1 MEITSGGG
9 PRVLPEAG
17 THVARC
23 VKIID
28 LGTQETEFE
37 GKKGKAK
44 KVQFSFE
51 LIGQTWLFD
60 EGGEDEKEVPFIV
73 HKEYTASIGAKANL
87 AKDLA
92 SWLGKKLDPK
102 VPFKPETLL
111 GKECQV
117 VVLIETSKKS
127 GEDYAKIGAIM
138 AVPTKMGK
146 VDRAASN
153 KVFLSLNP
161 EEFDV
166 EVYKDLPQFLRDKI
180 KSSPEFKALDVKIDE
195 RKKKDDQ
202 NDDEQEQPA
211 RNAKGFQ
218 QSPQKK
224 DRKKTPF

>member
-9 PRVLPEAG
+9 PRVLPEGG

-51 LIGQTWLFD
+51 LIGQTYLFD

-102 VPFKPETLL
+102 VPFKPEVLL

-138 AVPTKMGK
+138 AVPAKMK

-161 EEFDV
+161 DEFDV
-166 EVYKDLPQFLRDKI
+166 EVYKELPTFLRDKI
-180 KSSPEFKALDVKIDE
+180 KAAPEFIALNVKVDD
-195 RKKKDDQ
+195 RKKKNDDQ
-202 NDDEQEQPA
+202 DDDEQQEKPS
-211 RNAKGFQ
+211 RNAKAQ
-218 QSPQKK
+218 PQKK